1 MGNNFDAIIIGAG
14 VVGAATGYY
23 LTELNLKVA
32 IIEKDYPTAG
42 STSRCIGGVRQQ
54 FAHKPTIQL
63 MIQSVKLL
71 TQYQNDLKWD
81 IEWYQGGYLF
91 LAHSE
96 EKKESYLKAMSIQRE
111 FNLPVSFLSP
121 EECQKIVPG
130 LNLEGLLGGV
140 FCPTDGQVNPF
151 KLTFNY
157 LKEIERKK
165 GKIYN
170 FQKVVKIEV
179 KKSKVIGLKTDKNEY
194 FSSPIIINCAGP
206 YAKEIGKLV
215 NLDIPVEPERHEA
228 IVTEKIEPLFPCMIV
243 DYREDGCYFVQ
254 KYKTGNIVGCYTPIP
269 NIPGYSLTSSFE
281 FFIEMSRR
289 MARLIPKLK
298 EIRIIRQWAG
308 SYEMTPDGNPIVG
321 ETSVEGFYL
330 NCGMCGHGLMFA
342 PAIGRALAYYIV
354 KKESLLPLEDFSL
367 FRDFSKKEI
376 MK

>member
-1 MGNNFDAIIIGAG
+1 MKNNFDIVIIGAG

-23 LTELNLKVA
+23 LSQFGLKVA

-42 STSRCIGGVRQQ
+42 STGRCIGGVRQQ
-54 FAHKPTIQL
+54 FAHPPTIKL

-71 TQYQNDLKWD
+71 TEYQEELKWD

-91 LAHSE
+91 LAYSE
-96 EKKESYLKAMSIQRE
+96 KEKENYLKAIKIQQE
-111 FNLPVSFLSP
+111 FNLPVNFLSP
-121 EECQKIVPG
+121 EECQKIVPD
-130 LNLEGLLGGV
+130 LNSEGLLGGA

-157 LKEIERKK
+157 LKEIKRNK
-165 GKIYN
+165 GVLYN
-170 FQKVVKIEV
+170 FQKVVKIET
-179 KKSKVIGLKTDKNEY
+179 KNSKVIGLKTDKNEY

-228 IVTEKIEPLFPCMIV
+228 IVTEKVEHLFPCMIV
-243 DYREDGCYFVQ
+243 DYRMDGCYFVQ
-254 KYKTGNIVGCYTPIP
+254 KHKTGNIVGCYTPVP
-269 NIPGYSLTSSFE
+269 NVPGYSLESSFE
-281 FFIEMSRR
+281 FFIEMPRR
-289 MARLIPKLK
+289 MARIIPKLK
-298 EIRIIRQWAG
+298 EIRILRQWAG

-321 ETSVEGFYL
+321 ETPIEGFYL

-342 PAIGRALAYYIV
+342 PAIGKALAHYIV
-354 KKESLLPLEDFSL
+354 KKESILPLEEFSL
-367 FRDFSKKEI
+367 FRDFSKKDV